1 MGTPIGTDGSEFRD
15 LKIVNVV
22 ASGVLGSGEIDTDEL
37 ASELSV
43 EMTVLPG
50 RLYLKPDNRSTVAMV
65 FRSGTYTIAGS
76 SSWSEVLE
84 MVDWLSSTLRSVDA
98 PVEPSKMEESIA
110 VKYLVLTGELGASLN
125 LSAAV
130 IALGM
135 ENSEYEPE
143 QFPAL
148 IHRPEGS
155 DCTVLLFSTGK
166 ITITG
171 AQCVEHAHEVFQD
184 LDDTLSE
191 LLS

>member
-1 MGTPIGTDGSEFRD
+1 
-15 LKIVNVV
+15 
-22 ASGVLGSGEIDTDEL
+22 
-37 ASELSV
+37 
-43 EMTVLPG
+43 
-50 RLYLKPDNRSTVAMV
+50 MV
-65 FRSGTYTIAGS
+65 FRSGTYTIAGA

-84 MVDWLSSTLRSVDA
+84 MVNWLSSTLRSVDA

-148 IHRPEGS
+148 IHRPESS

-171 AQCVEHAHEVFQD
+171 AQYVEHAHEVFQD